1 MKLSPLARIAMA
13 LMLLAPLSACV
24 RNVQLHQGLVI
35 DEEEVA
41 RLEPGFTRDQVR
53 FILGD
58 PPAENLFNPD
68 VWLYPYLHGDL
79 GEIRERSFVRLTF
92 DGERLRAITVKKA
105 PAKSPNPPS

>member
-1 MKLSPLARIAMA
+1 MKLSPLARIVLA

-24 RNVQLHQGLVI
+24 RDVQLRQGLVI

-58 PPAENLFNPD
+58 PPAENLFSPD
-68 VWLYPYLHGDL
+68 VWLYPYLDGDL
-79 GEIRERSFVRLTF
+79 GEIHERSFIRLTF
-92 DGERLRAITVKKA
+92 DGERLRGITVEEA
-105 PAKSPNPPS
+105 PAEAPSPPS